1 MTKQG
6 VVPEKEYPDGWPAC
20 TCGCGEPVP
29 AATYTCEKR
38 GLVKGQPRRF
48 IQGHNSTSL
57 DPAYVVDAAGCWLW
71 QRSLVPGGYGRIEK
85 ADGTRLRAHRVY
97 YEKHVG
103 PIPEGHEVHH
113 ACRNRSCVNPAHLEA
128 LSKSDHRVRHGK
140 SRYLGVVFNIEK
152 GAWMA
157 RIRRNGQRQY
167 LRGKF
172 ETEAAAAAA
181 IEEAGGYAG

>member
-1 MTKQG
+1 VT
-6 VVPEKEYPDGWPAC
+6 PTE
-20 TCGCGEPVP
+20 
-29 AATYTCEKR
+29 
-38 GLVKGQPRRF
+38 RF
-48 IQGHNSTSL
+48 WSK
-57 DPAYVVDAAGCWLW
+57 VDKSGDCWLW
-71 QRSLVPGGYGRIEK
+71 TAAIDKGYGSFTIRRGEK
-85 ADGTRLRAHRVY
+85 AKAHRY
-97 YEKHVG
+97 AYQELVG
-103 PIPEGHEVHH
+103 PIPVGLTLDHL
-113 ACRNRSCVNPAHLEA
+113 CRNRACVNPAHLEA